1 MTVFIV
7 QDVGHLNFL
16 PAERFGDLEV
26 LIFGPRSHLALSR
39 EIPHMRSKMRNIDRE
54 DWVLACGHPFFIA
67 AAAHIQYEMTG
78 QMRMLYWDRQTEQYV
93 KVEVKL

>member
-16 PAERFGDLEV
+16 PAEKFGDLEV
-26 LIFGPRSHLALSR
+26 LVFGPRSHLALSR
-39 EIPHMRSKMRNIDRE
+39 EIPRMWQKMRDIGSD
-54 DWVLACGHPFFIA
+54 DWILACGHPFFIA
-67 AAAHIQYEMTG
+67 AAAHVQAQLTG
-78 QMRMLYWDRQTEQYV
+78 HMRMLYWDRQTEQYV